1 MKPTRTTNPRQARLH
16 FPDGR
21 VEPFKDQKL
30 AYAVWLAL
38 PPGTRAAFRGAK
50 DARPV
55 YPWDCVDVPCAN
67 AGQES
72 GFEK

>member
-38 PPGTRAAFRGAK
+38 PPGTRAASFGVHSPSRGCRT
-50 DARPV
+50 RP
-55 YPWDCVDVPCAN
+55 PIAN
-67 AGQES
+67 ARGNTHSDE
-72 GFEK
+72 